1 MEIWV
6 LVIIAIRNKLEEAVK
21 RAQNKIMKIA
31 LNPTIDALKQSAI
44 ISELINNK
52 NMLVNLKILYD
63 RIEEK
68 LGAEDL
74 NFLKEFALIRE
85 DVEGFCIKN
94 MISPALAIEKVEKL
108 TNIGTMPLKKLGLT
122 VGKME
127 EDYESLPL
135 VALLKTAIIRTIRQ
149 IKKRAK
155 LPWINF
161 DSNAQFSC
169 VAI

>member
-6 LVIIAIRNKLEEAVK
+6 LVIIAIRNKLEETVK

-44 ISELINNK
+44 ISELINDK

-63 RIEEK
+63 RIEEE
-68 LGAEDL
+68 LGPESL

-85 DVEGFCIKN
+85 DIDEFCIKN
-94 MISPALAIEKVEKL
+94 MISPSLAIQKVEEF
-108 TNIGTMPLKKLGLT
+108 TEQGTMPLKKLGLT

-135 VALLKTAIIRTIRQ
+135 VALSLSAIKRTIRR
-149 IKKRAK
+149 IKKKAK
-155 LPWINF
+155 LPWVNF
-161 DSNAQFSC
+161 DNNAHFSR